1 MNTPFYEKMNQTL
14 EQQQT
19 SVDYIPVVLNAKTL
33 ATLDLD
39 SVCIQDLRKLNP
51 SANVRYYKNLIPEL
65 LLKSCQNCGKF
76 FTLD

>member
-1 MNTPFYEKMNQTL
+1 
-14 EQQQT
+14 
-19 SVDYIPVVLNAKTL
+19 VDYIPVMLNSKTL

-76 FTLD
+76 FTLDEYEFEYIQHKHCPFCNK